1 MFLNL
6 GRALFPREVDLV
18 TGSPPCQ
25 PFSAAG
31 NRGSVMN
38 RPGSLF
44 MDFIRIV
51 KEVQP
56 RFFLMENVR
65 GLLSAS
71 LRHRSI
77 NQRGKDYPALG
88 LDESYPKILYQLG
101 EEFYN
106 CHIHHK
112 LY

>member
-1 MFLNL
+1 
-6 GRALFPREVDLV
+6 
-18 TGSPPCQ
+18 
-25 PFSAAG
+25 
-31 NRGSVMN
+31 
-38 RPGSLF
+38 

-77 NQRGKDYPALG
+77 NQRGKDYPALE
-88 LDESYPKILYQLG
+88 LDEMNGGALKDELYPKILYQLW